1 MRRRVPAPASQSFDD
16 ASMTGSAEASPSE
29 ENRSMRKKTVLCLLL
44 VFALSACGNAP
55 GGGKRGKT
63 LALVNGEP
71 LTEAT
76 LSKEAES
83 LPPYVRPI
91 LDSPAGRAQFLESVI
106 TRDLLMREAIRRGI
120 DRRPEVADRL
130 AMARKSIILEAL
142 LRDVAEKAPGLSD
155 EALRKA
161 YEADPA
167 GHQAG
172 ERVKVSHMLFRD
184 RARAA
189 QMLDRAKQGEPFESL
204 MKEVDSRNG
213 EVAADLGEIERGN
226 FVKEFEAA
234 AFAASPGSVT
244 GPVKTTYGYHVIKVY
259 AKTPAG
265 VRSFEEEKP
274 KLLAAMREQAQ
285 RDAFEGLISDLR
297 KKSAVRVL
305 YRPEGGPPAPRQGGA
320 APAPEAGSPA
330 PPGEKADPPSRGR

>member
-1 MRRRVPAPASQSFDD
+1 
-16 ASMTGSAEASPSE
+16 
-29 ENRSMRKKTVLCLLL
+29 MRKLTVPVVLF
-44 VFALSACGNAP
+44 VIAWSGCGNAP
-55 GGGKRGKT
+55 GAGKQGKT

-130 AMARKSIILEAL
+130 AMARKSIVLEAL

-155 EALRKA
+155 DALRKA

-167 GHQAG
+167 QHRAG

-184 RARAA
+184 RARAVE
-189 QMLDRAKQGEPFESL
+189 MRDRAEKGEPFEAL

-234 AFAASPGSVT
+234 AFAAPPGSVT
-244 GPVKTTYGYHVIKVY
+244 GPVKTTYGFHVIKVY
-259 AKTPAG
+259 SKMPAG
-265 VRSFEEEKP
+265 VRSFEEVKP
-274 KLLAAMREQAQ
+274 KLLAGMREQAQ
-285 RDAFEGLISDLR
+285 RDAFEALISDLR
-297 KKSAVRVL
+297 KQATVRVL
-305 YRPEGGPPAPRQGGA
+305 YKPESGPAVPRER
-320 APAPEAGSPA
+320 APAEAASPPGAGGPA
-330 PPGEKADPPSRGR
+330 PPAGGKATPPSRGK